1 MNKFKLHKIPY
12 HLIIIFFILAV
23 GIGVAGYLY
32 YQNQKEYV
40 KKDKQEDLTAIADL
54 KVGQIVNW
62 RQERMGDAKNIFD
75 NKLIIP
81 HIQQFLKGSKSS
93 VYKQDILNWLESI
106 QKYYLYKN
114 VILLDTHGNILLKVI
129 DRQEVIGPDAKR
141 LAEEAMR
148 TKRVIFSDLYRSKVT
163 NLIRLT
169 LAVPLLVS
177 KGSET
182 VPIGAI
188 LLRIDPYQF
197 LYPLIQSWPT
207 PSDTAE
213 TILVRREGENVMLLN
228 ELRHRKGTALTLQF
242 SISEKHLPAAMV
254 GRGDRGV
261 VEGIDYRSVPVLAA
275 LKAIPDSPWFLVSK
289 IDQSEVYAPVREYA
303 GISVLIVTVLIIA
316 SGAVLGF
323 IWRHQRADFYR
334 KQYETELERQMLL
347 QRYEYLTM
355 HANDIILLIDR
366 EGRIV
371 DANEK
376 AVIAYGYTR
385 DELLQLNLRDL
396 RTPETK
402 AILDAQLKQVEE
414 SNGFVFETVH
424 QRKDGTTFPVENSA
438 RVIEVEGRTLYLNII
453 RDITERKKAEE
464 EIRKLNEEL
473 EERVIERTS
482 QLEAANKELE
492 SFSYSVSHDLRTPL
506 RAIDG
511 FSILVLEEYYD
522 KLDAEGKRLLN
533 VIRDNT
539 QNMGQLIDDLL
550 AFSRV
555 GRQQIIKS
563 PIDMG
568 KLVKGVFEELKTI
581 DPARMLQLNIKE
593 LPTALG
599 DQPMIRQVIVN
610 LLSNAIK
617 FTRPREP
624 SIIEVG
630 GWSKEN
636 ENIYYVKDNGVGFD
650 MKYVNKLFG
659 VFQRLHTRSEFEGTG
674 VGLAIVQRI
683 IHRHGGRVWAEG
695 EVDKGA
701 TFYFTL

>member
-1 MNKFKLHKIPY
+1 MNQFKLHKIPY
-12 HLIIIFFILAV
+12 HLIIIFFILAA

-32 YQNQKEYV
+32 YQNQKEYI
-40 KKDKQEDLTAIADL
+40 KKDKQEDLAAIAEL

-62 RQERMGDAKNIFD
+62 RQERMADAKNIFD

-81 HIQQFLKGSKSS
+81 PIQQFLKGSKSS

-106 QKYYLYKN
+106 QKNYLYKN
-114 VILLDTHGNILLKVI
+114 VILLDTHGNIRLKVI
-129 DRQEVIGPDAKR
+129 DRQEILGPDAKR

-188 LLRIDPYQF
+188 LLRLDPYQF

-207 PSDTAE
+207 PSDTSE
-213 TILVRREGENVMLLN
+213 TVLFRREGDEVVFLN
-228 ELRHRKGTALTLQF
+228 ELRNKKGTALTLRF
-242 SISEKHLPAAMV
+242 PISEKELPAAMTA
-254 GRGDRGV
+254 RGIREV
-261 VEGIDYRSVPVLAA
+261 VEGIDYRGVPVLAA
-275 LKAIPDSPWFLVSK
+275 LKPIPDSPWFLIAKVD
-289 IDQSEVYAPVREYA
+289 IEEVYVPVQGR
-303 GISVLIVTVLIIA
+303 LRIVTIVVSLLILC
-316 SGAVLGF
+316 SGVGIGF
-323 IWRHQRADFYR
+323 IWRHQRAYFYR
-334 KQYETELERQMLL
+334 KQYETELERQVLL

-396 RTPETK
+396 RSPETK

-414 SNGFVFETVH
+414 SNGFVFEAVH

-438 RVIEVEGRTLYLNII
+438 RVIEVEGRTFYLNII

-473 EERVIERTS
+473 EQRVIERTS

-511 FSILVLEEYYD
+511 FSGLVLEEYYD

-533 VIRDNT
+533 IIRDNT

-550 AFSRV
+550 SFSRV

-568 KLVKGVFEELKTI
+568 KLAKGVFEELKTI
-581 DPARMLQLNIKE
+581 DPARMLQLDIKE

-650 MKYVNKLFG
+650 IKYVNKLFG